1 MQFFVLPFPQ
11 FSPLFIQEKAEYI
24 GTTGVLSE
32 LKDPQISMWALP
44 LFFCY
49 FSSTDYLDT
58 LNLMAAGAAPNIWQR
73 SLLKENRSRVMTKL
87 KTAQMEKIKV
97 AGVTLRHFLSAPCF
111 ALQDRCLFILI
122 WHPYVR
128 KLQDF
133 KIANRTMS

>member
-32 LKDPQISMWALP
+32 LKDPQISM
-44 LFFCY
+44 FFCY

-58 LNLMAAGAAPNIWQR
+58 LNLMVAGAALNIWQR
-73 SLLKENRSRVMTKL
+73 SLLKENHSRVMTKL

-122 WHPYVR
+122 WHLYVR